1 MMDITVKEFVENTS
15 GVGEYEIW
23 GKTQP
28 DGDRDYDFF
37 FREDLIKN
45 PPAYE
50 KFKERKIES
59 FEFKCE
65 RDCWVECT
73 LYLED

>member
-1 MMDITVKEFVENTS
+1 MYITVKEFVENAS

-23 GKTQP
+23 GKTKQ
-28 DGDRDYDFF
+28 DGSRDYDFF
-37 FREDLIKN
+37 FKEDLIKN

-59 FEFKCE
+59 FKFKSE
-65 RDCWVECT
+65 RAKWVECVI
-73 LYLED
+73 YLQD